1 MTSPANEA
9 VAIVTGGSGPAGR
22 EIVRE
27 LARQGYA
34 VVIVY
39 LDDQSSAE
47 ATVEDIFAAGGT
59 SVAVRADLTDELD
72 VERLFAESVAAF
84 GAVDL
89 VVHTTADSA
98 RLLQR
103 QAAQQL
109 GRAVAVVNASRVA
122 DLAADLE
129 SR

>member
-1 MTSPANEA
+1 M
-9 VAIVTGGSGPAGR
+9 TGGSGPAGR

-27 LARQGYA
+27 LMRQGYA

-39 LDDQSSAE
+39 LDDQGSAE
-47 ATVEDIFAAGGT
+47 ATVEDVFVAGGT
-59 SVAVRADLTDELD
+59 AVAVRADLTDELD
-72 VERLFAESVAAF
+72 VERLFAESIAAF

-89 VVHTTADSA
+89 VVHTTTDSA
-98 RLLQR
+98 QLLQR

-109 GRAVAVVNASRVA
+109 GPEVAFVNASRVA